1 MNIKEILYIVET
13 NEEYEEKDIIREAI
27 KSLTDDE
34 SEKLT
39 VKEFLLK
46 IADIYEKKNN
56 R

>member
-1 MNIKEILYIVET
+1 MNIKDILYIVEA
-13 NEEYEEKDIIREAI
+13 NEEYDEKDIIREAI
-27 KSLTDDE
+27 KSLTDEE

-46 IADIYEKKNN
+46 IAETYEKKNN